1 MDDTQV
7 DLNEKQIIFDMTD
20 ESRLELSKERNS
32 NSQLQA
38 KLLETEKQLK
48 ESFIEITQLRED
60 HSTEIKKL
68 KSQIVFLKGQSRP
81 GT

>member
-1 MDDTQV
+1 
-7 DLNEKQIIFDMTD
+7 MTD